1 MKIFIKAITLFKYYW
16 RFGSFPL
23 ISILV
28 ILCLT
33 FCELPVSGQQML
45 VPANMLICVGCGSKT
60 PSGTKDVDCA
70 SINDYE
76 CAGIKDDLGNEV
88 KVWCVNKSFYACLYT
103 PKNGLQRYVG
113 RCPFGGGRNSVQLFV
128 LPDNN
133 HNGKWDY
140 IQGTIWISHD
150 GPKPGEWITEWD
162 PVNQVY
168 KKVKLTVAK
177 YFKDHDQDNDKK
189 FDRWVYT
196 YKAFNNEVKQEN
208 VECTAYQGSTC
219 STVRTV
225 IKSPIEDCFQAGDLE
240 GPFTGESR
248 FISTHMVFPD
258 DILVSERFVINL
270 AHAEVAVQPEREM
283 HIREFLELFVAEM
296 QENCYLSR
304 LVGIRPEYHYDEE
317 QQQHV
322 VTLPCVDPQ
331 EVAIREADRSL
342 QRLAPVRN
350 LEAIYERESGVRL
363 MWEPGDEY
371 DAIVVWRNGN
381 RITDYYSVEMN
392 YFIDDFKSS
401 PLDFLRQEM
410 VYGIYTY
417 TVFGI
422 RDGIHS
428 IARDVE
434 VNVRR

>member
-1 MKIFIKAITLFKYYW
+1 MKIFTKGINFLKYYW
-16 RFGSFPL
+16 RFGSFSL

-28 ILCLT
+28 IFCLT

-45 VPANMLICVGCGSKT
+45 VPANMLICIGCGSST
-60 PSGTKDVDCA
+60 PSGTIDVNCDYT
-70 SINDYE
+70 NDYE
-76 CAGIKDDLGNEV
+76 CTGIKDDLGNEV
-88 KVWCVNKSFYACLYT
+88 KVWCVNKSFYACLYI
-103 PKNGLQRYVG
+103 PNNGIQRYVG
-113 RCPFGGGRNSVQLFV
+113 RCPFVGGRNSVRLYV

-133 HNGKWDY
+133 NNGKYDH

-150 GPKPGEWITEWD
+150 GPAPGEYY
-162 PVNQVY
+162 PY
-168 KKVKLTVAK
+168 
-177 YFKDHDQDNDKK
+177 NDDDGDGN
-189 FDRWVYT
+189 FDRWIYT
-196 YKAFNNEVKQEN
+196 YTAFNDEVKQEN
-208 VECTAYQGSTC
+208 LQCTAYSGSIC
-219 STVRTV
+219 SLAQPATT
-225 IKSPIEDCFQAGDLE
+225 KSPPKEGCFQASDLLGSFSE
-240 GPFTGESR
+240 ESR

-258 DILVSERFVINL
+258 DVLVRERFVINL
-270 AHAEVAVQPEREM
+270 AHAEVAVQPEKEM
-283 HIREFLELFVAEM
+283 NIREFLELFVAEM

-331 EVAIREADRSL
+331 EIAIREADRSL
-342 QRLAPVRN
+342 RRLAPVRN
-350 LEAIYERESGVRL
+350 LEAVYERESGVRL

-410 VYGIYTY
+410 VFGIYTY